1 MTVTEFLRRLEGL
14 NIDRAVKI
22 VIGETRELI
31 IIKNQ
36 EQMLQGIRSDDSEIT
51 PPYTC
56 FTRIKKKEKGR
67 NPDIVTLYDTG
78 DFYRTMFLDVG
89 SDMLEIESTD
99 WKSSEL
105 QEKYGEEIFGLT
117 DESKN
122 EYAKKALTALIE
134 KIKNNLN
141 L

>member
-14 NIDRAVKI
+14 NIDRIVKI

-36 EQMLQGIRSDDSEIT
+36 EQMLQGIRSDGSEIT
-51 PPYTC
+51 PPYTF

-78 DFYRTMFLDVG
+78 DFYRAMFLDVG

-105 QEKYGEEIFGLT
+105 QEKYGEKIFGLT

-122 EYAKKALTALIE
+122 EYAKEALTALIE